1 MTSIESLRKWS
12 GKDICD
18 PPNFYNKKQE
28 ELEIPAF
35 LLPENQYRQKGREWR
50 EHNDQA
56 RIGAAVGAER
66 RKARQAKQAE
76 AYRLNS
82 KRSCAIMAVLMT
94 MLLLLVG
101 AVEMGLIL

>member
-1 MTSIESLRKWS
+1 MNYMDSLRHWS

-18 PPNFYNKKQE
+18 PPDFYQKEQE

-35 LLPENQYRQKGREWR
+35 LLPENQYRQRGREWR

-66 RKARQAKQAE
+66 RKARQARQAE
-76 AYRLNS
+76 AYRLSS